1 LISRYAKLFK
11 GDICVVCTHIDDGVI
26 GDEGSLIEVF
36 EEELDDNLE
45 RHKDLVAPLHGMYK
59 ETKRLIQKINKAAPR
74 SGKKT
79 NKPNT
84 RALATQQANH
94 VELADLKRQ
103 RREIHSKLF
112 ADLVLTRNALVAQ
125 QLRKNLESSMPKGQD
140 LVVHCVSSHHYAAL
154 KGKEFYGPRLSPEAT
169 GIPGLRAATLALAAP
184 RLQATLEHYMK
195 YTVSFN
201 LESFQAWLKGVT
213 VDCRA
218 GLLDLARQPQVD
230 LKLLVGRRLEDLAKE
245 RDGMRET
252 LKAAIPGAKAAAS
265 NHINRKRSKKK
276 GNNHGFRSKEWEAF
290 NKDVSE
296 RVLERR
302 LLAKLC
308 RCGQTQ
314 PKFTRRNTTK
324 TQQGAQKSCHRT
336 SGRFNQPT
344 GRLAG
349 SCSATNLF
357 GLPLTII

>member
-213 VDCRA
+213 VNCRA

-265 NHINRKRSKKK
+265 NHINRKRSKK
-276 GNNHGFRSKEWEAF
+276 GATIMAF
-290 NKDVSE
+290 V
-296 RVLERR
+296 
-302 LLAKLC
+302 
-308 RCGQTQ
+308 
-314 PKFTRRNTTK
+314 RRNGKHSTK
-324 TQQGAQKSCHRT
+324 MCPKECWNEGFLQSFADVVRHSQNSLDETRQRLNKELRKAVI
-336 SGRFNQPT
+336 
-344 GRLAG
+344 GRLEDLISQLEG
-349 SCSATNLF
+349 
-357 GLPLTII
+357 